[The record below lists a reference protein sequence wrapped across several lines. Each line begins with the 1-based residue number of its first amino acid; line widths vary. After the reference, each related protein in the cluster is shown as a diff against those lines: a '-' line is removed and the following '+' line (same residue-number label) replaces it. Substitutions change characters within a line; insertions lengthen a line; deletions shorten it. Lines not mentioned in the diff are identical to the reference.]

1 MVYCIVEGQ
10 TDAIILTTIFRR
22 IEGLEVKIII
32 SDGFPSM
39 PAVARTIMSFMERK
53 DKVMIVCDQDN
64 FLRDGYGRDMF
75 GFLMRGAINNPS
87 FQLFTFNPN
96 IDYLVASSDEER
108 GWKRNSGEIEK
119 KVNEHIERILKD
131 ETVNKIIGFAK
142 Q

>member
-75 GFLMRGAINNPS
+75 GFLMREP
-87 FQLFTFNPN
+87 
-96 IDYLVASSDEER
+96 
-108 GWKRNSGEIEK
+108 
-119 KVNEHIERILKD
+119 
-131 ETVNKIIGFAK
+131 
-142 Q
+142 

>member
-10 TDAIILTTIFRR
+10 TDAIILTTIFRT
-22 IEGLEVKIII
+22 IKGLEVKIII

-64 FLRDGYGRDMF
+64 FLRDGYSRDMF

-96 IDYLVASSDEER
+96 IDCLVAESDVGR
-108 GWKRNSGEIEK
+108 LRKRNKSEIEK
-119 KVNEHIERILKD
+119 MVNKRIETILKD
-131 ETVNKIIGFAK
+131 ETVKNIIGFAQK
-142 Q
+142 